1 MILRSTLV
9 SALVGSIA
17 VLGLAST
24 ALAAPLKV
32 DAGKSTVSA
41 VFNQLNVPVEAKFKK
56 FVAQIDFDSAK
67 PDAARASVDIDIP
80 SFDLG
85 DPEYNKEVLKK
96 EWFNAAQFPKAS
108 FVSSSIK
115 ASPGAPAGSKYDVTG
130 KLTIKGKSVDVHFP
144 LTVKKDASGQTF
156 DGAVPIKRLSFN
168 IGEGEWTD
176 TSMVADEVTIK
187 FHVVTAP

>member
-1 MILRSTLV
+1 MILRAPFV
-9 SALVGSIA
+9 SAIVGSIA
-17 VLGLAST
+17 VFSLAST
-24 ALAAPLKV
+24 AVAAPLKV

-41 VFNQLNVPVEAKFKK
+41 VFKQLNVPVEAKFKK

-115 ASPGAPAGSKYDVTG
+115 RVRALLPA
-130 KLTIKGKSVDVHFP
+130 
-144 LTVKKDASGQTF
+144 A
-156 DGAVPIKRLSFN
+156 
-168 IGEGEWTD
+168 
-176 TSMVADEVTIK
+176 
-187 FHVVTAP
+187 